1 MSMKRK
7 HKLLLFT
14 FRFDNIVAD
23 IKEKNASLSGGHY
36 AKYRL
41 PVGLLRPLQR
51 HGIL

>member
-7 HKLLLFT
+7 HKFLLFT
-14 FRFDNIVAD
+14 FRFDNIAAD
-23 IKEKNASLSGGHY
+23 IKEKYSSLIGGHH

-41 PVGLLRPLQR
+41 PGGLLRPLRR